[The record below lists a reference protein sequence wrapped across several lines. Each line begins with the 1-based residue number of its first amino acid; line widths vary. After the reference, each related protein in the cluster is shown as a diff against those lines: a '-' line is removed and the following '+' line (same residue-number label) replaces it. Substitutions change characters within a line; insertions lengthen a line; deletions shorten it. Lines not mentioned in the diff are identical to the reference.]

1 MGQPLKC
8 LFQKDLQKCP
18 VEKIQFPQAPKDQQL
33 PTYRTGDY
41 WLIPARTETGDVEW
55 PQEDKTDQSNS
66 QPRAKAMLPHGV
78 EHHYAP
84 LAIISLDAG
93 GNITEVNHSACR
105 QTFTPL
111 TF

>member
-1 MGQPLKC
+1 
-8 LFQKDLQKCP
+8 
-18 VEKIQFPQAPKDQQL
+18 
-33 PTYRTGDY
+33 
-41 WLIPARTETGDVEW
+41 
-55 PQEDKTDQSNS
+55 
-66 QPRAKAMLPHGV
+66 MLPHGV